1 MPIYEYRCKFC
12 GHEFEVL
19 QGFNDPAPEVCPN
32 CKKSGGITKL
42 VSETAFELKGS
53 GWYVTDYKKSSD
65 KSSTKSDK
73 KSESS
78 SQTKSE
84 SKKEEKKSA

>member
-19 QGFNDPAPEVCPN
+19 QGFNDPAPEICPN

-53 GWYVTDYKKSSD
+53 GWYVTDYKKSSNSSD
-65 KSSTKSDK
+65 KSKNKSD
-73 KSESS
+73 S
-78 SQTKSE
+78 SQTKTE
-84 SKKEEKKSA
+84 AKKEEKKSA

>member
-1 MPIYEYRCKFC
+1 MPIYEYRCRFC

-19 QGFNDPAPEVCPN
+19 QGFNDPAPDVCPN

-53 GWYVTDYKKSSD
+53 GWYVTDYKKSSE
-65 KSSTKSDK
+65 KSNSKEQS
-73 KSESS
+73 KSEVSPES
-78 SQTKSE
+78 KTQ